1 MTGQNPSKETQPRV
15 DSGRLHCPTPMSIR
29 AHPVLPRR
37 SRYIP
42 RRNRV
47 LMVAPGLARGGAER
61 QIVATAEGLLQRRYE
76 VEIFYFADVD
86 SEPDFI
92 SELSQLGIEC
102 HHSFEFRLLWWRGH

>member
-29 AHPVLPRR
+29 MDHAPAAHPVLPGR

-61 QIVATAEGLLQRRYE
+61 QILATAEGLLQRRYE
-76 VEIFYFADVD
+76 VEIF
-86 SEPDFI
+86 
-92 SELSQLGIEC
+92 L
-102 HHSFEFRLLWWRGH
+102 FR